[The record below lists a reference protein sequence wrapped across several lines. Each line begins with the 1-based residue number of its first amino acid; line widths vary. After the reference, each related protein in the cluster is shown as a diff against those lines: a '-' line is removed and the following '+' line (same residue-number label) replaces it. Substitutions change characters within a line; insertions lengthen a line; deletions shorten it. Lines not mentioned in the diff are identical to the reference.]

1 MTDLAEAKA
10 TAAMRHE
17 AIPYRSTDRAR
28 TEPAVARPRR
38 EEQIEIALEI
48 DRLCERCEEAS
59 LPFVAYL
66 LRVARA
72 ALTEVMGER
81 PRR

>member
-1 MTDLAEAKA
+1 MNDIAALKA
-10 TAAMRHE
+10 VASVDREPGQQIVPDRGRDAL
-17 AIPYRSTDRAR
+17 PRAR
-28 TEPAVARPRR
+28 PQR
-38 EEQIEIALEI
+38 EEQVEIALEI
-48 DRLCERCEEAS
+48 DRLADRCERAS

-72 ALTEVMGER
+72 ALAENMGER